1 MIELER
7 QGLRAE
13 PSSRRLPEVRGGVC
27 EYCGVLDKFQDSH
40 DQYKLCEHFRGMG
53 QLRCSYC
60 PESKD
65 PVDIVRRSV
74 IKVAENPDKPGSW
87 IAWCDSYE
95 CSEKHLARF
104 NRARS

>member
-1 MIELER
+1 MIQLER

-13 PSSRRLPEVRGGVC
+13 PYTRRLPDVRGGIC
-27 EYCGVLDKFQDSH
+27 EYCGVLDKNLESQV
-40 DQYKLCEHFRGMG
+40 QYKLCPHFRGTE
-53 QLRCSYC
+53 LHCSYC
-60 PESKD
+60 PPSKD
-65 PVDIVRRSV
+65 PVDVVRRSV

-104 NRARS
+104 DRSR